1 METVLSGG
9 VRPWEGLGEP
19 NHWDGHHELGRG
31 CSSQAKSSIP
41 LRKPRDAQ
49 LEPAHPE
56 LQLCQEPSHLT
67 LFLHYPRTELVFQS
81 KSLANVAGI

>member
-1 METVLSGG
+1 METVLGGG

-49 LEPAHPE
+49 LEPVHPE

-67 LFLHYPRTELVFQS
+67 LFLHYSRTELVFQS
-81 KSLANVAGI
+81 KSPANVAGI